1 MKPYIIYH
9 VFRADFLERTRR
21 FSFMA
26 LCAAVMFLTF
36 FSVPDVK
43 APFVSVCLEPYIFR
57 QGSNATWIPIT
68 ISLCGGIL
76 FPIVGFGFVKGN
88 ISMDRN
94 SGFLYT
100 CQSMNMKNSSYI
112 VGKFLSNLLMLTIM
126 WFVAIVSAAVMLV
139 SKFPSH
145 MPGFYEYI
153 SPFMGIYPGIVFAAV
168 FAVILESLPIH
179 DRFKN
184 AAGITTLFIM
194 FLISYSTSDYSS
206 PLIRIVDYSNYR
218 WNVESINSVVNPV
231 IGHDVWETGILV
243 PGGMFSESDGTKE
256 IFFHGLLWDSSY
268 FADKIFLVAI
278 CLILVA
284 VAVMTLEQAERE
296 KKNKAEQ
303 SREQMRFAH
312 SHYLSHF
319 MFELKMLFK
328 GFPKA
333 VFILIGGLW
342 VYSFFAPLQYVQGY
356 VWVITLIFAMPVFS
370 QIGCREHEYNMAEY
384 FMTIQYSLVKQALYS
399 YLWGVFVLLMIS
411 IPVVL
416 KLIWLHEYFSAF
428 CYVVFSLFIP
438 AAASFLGEYSKT
450 RRAFET
456 LFLLLCFL
464 LINLPSFLL
473 NGYAVVIMGTG
484 MVTFLLAVFGKKVK
498 A

>member
-1 MKPYIIYH
+1 MKSYIIYH
-9 VFRADFLERTRR
+9 VFKADFLERTSR

-36 FSVPDVK
+36 FSIPDVK
-43 APFVSVCLEPYIFR
+43 APLVSICIEPYIFR
-57 QGSNATWIPIT
+57 QGSNATWVPIT
-68 ISLCGGIL
+68 VSLCGGIL
-76 FPIVGFGFVKGN
+76 FPIVGFGFVKEN
-88 ISMDRN
+88 ISRDRN
-94 SGFLYT
+94 SGFLYA
-100 CQSMNMKNSSYI
+100 CQSMNMKNSNYI
-112 VGKFLSNLLMLTIM
+112 VGKFLSNLLILTIM
-126 WFVAIVSAAVMLV
+126 WIVAIVSAAVMLV
-139 SKFPSH
+139 LKFPSH
-145 MPGFYEYI
+145 MLDFGEYI
-153 SPFMGIYPGIVFAAV
+153 SPFMGIYSGIVFAAV

-184 AAGITTLFIM
+184 AVGITTLFII

-206 PLIRIVDYSNYR
+206 PLIRIMDYSNYR
-218 WNVESINSVVNPV
+218 WNMDSINSVVNPV
-231 IGHDVWETGILV
+231 IGHDVWEMGILV
-243 PGGMFSESDGTKE
+243 PGGMFSESNGTKE

-268 FADKIFLVAI
+268 FIDKIFLIAI

-284 VAVMTLEQAERE
+284 VAVMVLERAERE
-296 KKNKAEQ
+296 RKNKAEH
-303 SREQMRFAH
+303 SKEQMRFAH

-319 MFELKMLFK
+319 MFELKMLLK

-333 VFILIGGLW
+333 AFILIAGLW

-370 QIGCREHEYNMAEY
+370 QIGCREHEHDMMEY
-384 FMTIQYSLVKQALYS
+384 FMTIKFSLIKQILYS
-399 YLWGVFVLLMIS
+399 YLWGVFVLLVIS

-416 KLIWLHEYFSAF
+416 KLIWLHEYFCAF
-428 CYVVFSLFIP
+428 CYVAFSLFVP

-464 LINLPSFLL
+464 LINIPSFLL
-473 NGYAVVIMGTG
+473 NGYVAIIMGTG
-484 MVTFLLAVFGKKVK
+484 TVIFLLTVFRKKVK

>member
-1 MKPYIIYH
+1 MRAYIIYH
-9 VFRADFLERTRR
+9 VFKADFLERTRR

-26 LCAAVMFLTF
+26 LCAVVMFLTF

-43 APFVSVCLEPYIFR
+43 APFVSICIEPNIFR

-76 FPIVGFGFVKGN
+76 FPIVGFGFVRGN

-100 CQSMNMKNSSYI
+100 SQSMNMKNSNYVI
-112 VGKFLSNLLMLTIM
+112 GKFTSNLLILTIM
-126 WFVAIVSAAVMLV
+126 WFAAIVSAAVMLV
-139 SKFPSH
+139 LNFPGH
-145 MPGFYEYI
+145 TLTFYEYI
-153 SPFMGIYPGIVFAAV
+153 SPFMGIYPGIFFAAV

-179 DRFKN
+179 DKFNN
-184 AAGITTLFIM
+184 AVGITTLFIM
-194 FLISYSTSDYSS
+194 FLISYSTGDYNG
-206 PLIRIVDYSNYR
+206 PIIRIMDYSNYR
-218 WNVESINSVVNPV
+218 WNMDSINSVVSPV

-243 PGGMFSESDGTKE
+243 PGGMFSGSNGTKE
-256 IFFHGLLWDSSY
+256 ILFHGLLWDGSY
-268 FADKIFLVAI
+268 LADKLFLIVI
-278 CLILVA
+278 CLILAA
-284 VAVMTLEQAERE
+284 VAVMALERAERE
-296 KKNKAEQ
+296 RKNTAKH
-303 SREQMRFAH
+303 SREHMRFTH

-319 MFELKMLFK
+319 MFELKMLLK

-333 VFILIGGLW
+333 AFILVTGLW

-356 VWVITLIFAMPVFS
+356 VWVISLIFTMPVFS
-370 QIGCREHEYNMAEY
+370 QIGCREYEHNTVEY
-384 FMTIQYSLVKQALYS
+384 FMTIKFSLVKQTLYA

-411 IPVVL
+411 IPVAL
-416 KLIWLHEYFSAF
+416 KWLWLHEYFCAF
-428 CYVVFSLFIP
+428 CYVVFSLFVP
-438 AAASFLGEYSKT
+438 AVASFLGEYSKT

-464 LINLPSFLL
+464 MINIPSFLL
-473 NGYAVVIMGTG
+473 NGYVAVIMGTG
-484 MVTFLLAVFGKKVK
+484 MVILLLAVFVKKVK

>member
-1 MKPYIIYH
+1 MKPYIIYN

-43 APFVSVCLEPYIFR
+43 APFVSVCIEPYIFR
-57 QGSNATWIPIT
+57 QGSNATWIPVT

-94 SGFLYT
+94 SGFLYA
-100 CQSMNMKNSSYI
+100 CQSMNMKNSDYI
-112 VGKFLSNLLMLTIM
+112 AGKFLSNLLMLTIM
-126 WFVAIVSAAVMLV
+126 WFVAVVSAAVMLV
-139 SKFPSH
+139 LKFPGH

-153 SPFMGIYPGIVFAAV
+153 SPFMGIYPGIVFAAA

-194 FLISYSTSDYSS
+194 FLISYSASDHS
-206 PLIRIVDYSNYR
+206 PLIRIMDYSNYG
-218 WNVESINSVVNPV
+218 WNMESINSVVNPV

-256 IFFHGLLWDSSY
+256 VFFHGLLWNSCY
-268 FADKIFLVAI
+268 LADKLFLIAI
-278 CLILVA
+278 CLLLVA
-284 VAVMTLEQAERE
+284 VAVMALERAERE
-296 KKNKAEQ
+296 RKNKAEQ
-303 SREQMRFAH
+303 VRGQMGFAH
-312 SHYLSHF
+312 SHYLGHF
-319 MFELKMLFK
+319 MFELKMLFR

-333 VFILIGGLW
+333 VMILAAGLW
-342 VYSFFAPLQYVQGY
+342 AYSFFAPLQYVQGY
-356 VWVITLIFAMPVFS
+356 VWVITLVFAMPVFS

-384 FMTIQYSLVKQALYS
+384 FTTIQFSLIKQAMYS
-399 YLWGVFVLLMIS
+399 YLWGVFVLLMAS

-416 KLIWLHEYFSAF
+416 KLVWLHEYFSAF

-450 RRAFET
+450 RRTFET

-464 LINLPSFLL
+464 LINIPSFLL
-473 NGYAVVIMGTG
+473 NGYAAVIMGTG
-484 MVTFLLAVFGKKVK
+484 MVILLLAVFGKKAK